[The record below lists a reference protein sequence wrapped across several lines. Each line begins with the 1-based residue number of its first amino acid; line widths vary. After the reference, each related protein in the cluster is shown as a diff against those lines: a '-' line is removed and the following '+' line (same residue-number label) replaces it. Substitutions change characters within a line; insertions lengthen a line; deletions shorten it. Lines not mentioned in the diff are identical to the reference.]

1 MFAALLLSA
10 GLAATVSSEL
20 SVTTY
25 NGGKTATAGELIFED
40 NFDELDLV
48 TWQHELTLWGGGNN
62 EFEGYNNNRTNSYIR
77 DGVLYLRP
85 TLTAER
91 FGEDFLYSGT
101 LDMNGGAPY
110 DQCTC
115 PLNYGCV
122 RQGNSENILNPIM
135 SAAMRTPLSFSFK
148 YGRVE
153 ARAKMPAGDWIWP
166 AIWMMP
172 VREVY
177 GNWPTSGE
185 IDIVESRGNRDLL
198 RPSDNVQVGVKQVAS
213 TMHWG
218 ADFPSNQW
226 PRTHY
231 ELNDEAGFDAD
242 FHVYGV
248 EWTPEG
254 ITFSVDGADI
264 GSVTPPEGGFWE
276 LGEFD
281 QDTWRD
287 NPWQGR
293 SKMAPFDQEFYLKLN
308 VAVGGTGVAG
318 SGTFFEDSYINGNGA
333 KPWNNTS
340 PTAYRDFWEGRDQWL
355 PSWNGDDTA
364 MQVDYVRVYA
374 L

>member
-1 MFAALLLSA
+1 MLSLVLLCVA
-10 GLAATVSSEL
+10 AATAADQL

-25 NGGKTATAGELIFED
+25 NKGKTATSGELIFED
-40 NFDELDLV
+40 NFDELDLE
-48 TWQHELTLWGGGNN
+48 TWQHEITMWGGGNN
-62 EFEGYNNNRTNSYIR
+62 EFEAYQNNRTNSFVR
-77 DGVLYLRP
+77 DGVLFMKP

-91 FGEDFLYSGT
+91 FGEDYLYSGT
-101 LDMNGGAPY
+101 LDFNGGAPY

-122 RQGNSENILNPIM
+122 RQGNWENILNPIM
-135 SAAMRTPLSFSFK
+135 SSAMRTPLSFSFT

-153 ARAKMPAGDWIWP
+153 SRAKMPAGDWIWP

-172 VREVY
+172 VRETY

-185 IDIVESRGNRDLL
+185 IDIVESRGNADLL
-198 RPSDNVQVGVKQVAS
+198 RTSDNVQIGKQQAGS

-218 ADFPSNQW
+218 ADFKSNQW

-231 ELNDEAGFDAD
+231 EINDEAGFDAD

-254 ITFSVDGADI
+254 ITFTVDGAEI
-264 GSVTPPEGGFWE
+264 GNVSPPEGGFWE

-281 QDTWRD
+281 QDAWRE

-293 SKMAPFDQEFYLKLN
+293 SKMAPFDQAFYLKFNL
-308 VAVGGTGVAG
+308 AVGGTGVAG
-318 SGTFFEDSYINGNGA
+318 SGTFFEDEYVNGSGP

-340 PTAYRDFWEGRDQWL
+340 PTAYRDFWEGREQWL
-355 PSWNGDDTA
+355 STWNGDDTA
-364 MQVDYVRVYA
+364 MQVDYIRVYA